1 MLRVMTVGFEQ
12 AVMAH
17 VERLIEAGLAA
28 EAIGVI
34 TPYNGQV
41 AALRE
46 LRTHQLAG
54 VEISSVD
61 GFQGARQGQYA
72 ECKSS
77 VPKCETSKCMRSWMK
92 VSGHTNMSLQQTC
105 ERERNSIVKAKFWLQ
120 ASLTLLL
127 QMSCETFAHNVML
140 RRQIGT

>member
-1 MLRVMTVGFEQ
+1 MQ

-17 VERLIEAGLAA
+17 VERLIEAGLPA

-46 LRTHQLAG
+46 LRADQLSG

-61 GFQGARQGQYA
+61 GFQGECLQCAQQQHSLLSLCLRFSGQSQVHTAHLAQG
-72 ECKSS
+72 
-77 VPKCETSKCMRSWMK
+77 
-92 VSGHTNMSLQQTC
+92 L
-105 ERERNSIVKAKFWLQ
+105 
-120 ASLTLLL
+120 
-127 QMSCETFAHNVML
+127 
-140 RRQIGT
+140 

>member
-1 MLRVMTVGFEQ
+1 MHHLASMHTHIMLYAAQ

-17 VERLIEAGLAA
+17 VETLIEAGLPA

-46 LRTHQLAG
+46 LRTDQLSG

-61 GFQGARQGQYA
+61 GFQGQPPAALLVY
-72 ECKSS
+72 SS
-77 VPKCETSKCMRSWMK
+77 M
-92 VSGHTNMSLQQTC
+92 
-105 ERERNSIVKAKFWLQ
+105 
-120 ASLTLLL
+120 
-127 QMSCETFAHNVML
+127 
-140 RRQIGT
+140 